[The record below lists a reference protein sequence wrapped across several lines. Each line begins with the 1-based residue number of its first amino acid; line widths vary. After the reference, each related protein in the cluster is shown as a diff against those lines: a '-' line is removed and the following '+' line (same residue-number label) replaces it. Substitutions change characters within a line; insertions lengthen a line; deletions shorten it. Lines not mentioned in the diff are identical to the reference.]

1 MPTLAAEI
9 DIFPSDLLDREEWTH
24 DAEDRCWWALYTR
37 SRREKEL
44 MRRLRALE
52 IPFYGPTIERRGR
65 SPQGRVRTSFIP
77 LFSNYVFL
85 YGNASERYKA
95 LTTNCVSRDLSV
107 IDGAQLAFDLRQLHQ
122 MIESGAP
129 VVPESRLEAGVA
141 VRVRSGPLAGHE
153 GIVLRRRGETRLLVA
168 VRFLQQGA
176 SVQIDECDLERL
188 S

>member
-85 YGNASERYKA
+85 YGNASERYKP

-107 IDGAQLAFDLRQLHQ
+107 I
-122 MIESGAP
+122 
-129 VVPESRLEAGVA
+129 
-141 VRVRSGPLAGHE
+141 
-153 GIVLRRRGETRLLVA
+153 
-168 VRFLQQGA
+168 
-176 SVQIDECDLERL
+176 
-188 S
+188 